1 MKRVGIKD
9 VAAAAGVSATTVSH
23 ILNAVEG
30 KRINPDTRQ
39 LVLEAAERLGYLPN
53 NLARGLRLSRSYT
66 VGFLSDEIATTP
78 HAGQI
83 IKGAQEAAAERGLLL
98 LMLNTGNDRELER
111 KEIDLLLQHRV
122 DGILYASMYHR
133 IVAVP
138 EQLRP
143 VPTVLLDARSDD
155 PAFPSVV
162 PDEEQGGRT
171 ATRELLDH
179 GHRRIGF
186 VTNSDDIPATPGR
199 LAGYRGALAE
209 AGIAFD
215 PDLVAAD
222 RSDAQGGY
230 RAARRLL
237 DTAQRPTALFCFND
251 RMAMGAYRA
260 AAELGLAIPGDL
272 SVIGFDNQELISE
285 NLFPALS
292 TVALPHYEM
301 GARAI
306 AQLQAVID
314 APEPAGGPR
323 SQEVLHCPLVPRDS
337 VAPPPRL

>member
-30 KRINPDTRQ
+30 KRINPETRRS
-39 LVLEAAERLGYLPN
+39 VLQAAEQLGYQPN
-53 NLARGLRLSRSYT
+53 KLARGLRLSRSST

-83 IKGAQEAAAERGLLL
+83 IRGAQEAAAERGLLL
-98 LMLNTGNDRELER
+98 LMLNTGGDRDLEH
-111 KEIDLLLQHRV
+111 KEIALLLQHRV

-133 IVAVP
+133 VVEVP
-138 EQLRP
+138 EPLRS
-143 VPTVLLDARSDD
+143 VPTVLLDARSHD
-155 PAFPSVV
+155 PAFSSVV
-162 PDEEQGGRT
+162 PDEEQGGHT
-171 ATRELLDH
+171 ATRALLAH

-186 VTNSDDIPATPGR
+186 VTNSDDIPASRGR
-199 LAGYRGALAE
+199 LAGYRAALSE
-209 AGIAFD
+209 AGIDFD
-215 PDLVAAD
+215 AGLVVAD
-222 RSDAQGGY
+222 ISDAPGGY
-230 RAARRLL
+230 RAARTLL
-237 DTAQRPTALFCFND
+237 AAPNRPTALFCFTD

-260 AAELGLAIPGDL
+260 AAELGLVVPRDL

-285 NLFPALS
+285 NLFPALT

-314 APEPAGGPR
+314 APEPAAGPR
-323 SQEVLHCPLVPRDS
+323 SQEMLHCPLVTRDS